1 MQLSHEMVIESQ
13 SIRTKLVSDQ
23 TDVQSLA
30 NLNKAKAL
38 VMAVWNS
45 TSLATTEQL
54 ANYYEVEPKT
64 IVKLQ
69 DRHRT
74 EFGSEVKNL
83 VGKELQKVRDI
94 LSLSSFTPQALVFT
108 ARGALRVGL
117 LLTQSEVAKSVRD
130 VVLNVVESVPQIAL
144 ESFRV
149 LDRDCSYKNKEFNKQ
164 FLLNPARPTVDDKNY
179 IVQQFLN
186 EAWHEKQDQL
196 RIIFETIYKVG
207 VENKR
212 AFTFKQLRKVLA
224 FSNLYKEEP
233 LFVVDCI
240 ELMIERNIVIG
251 ILHDNYDEMVV
262 ELSHFIV
269 NFDKGC
275 INRLIECQSWLKEE
289 HLTGFLR
296 PKLDPWRSKGSD
308 LQPYMDN
315 KLKKEFH
322 QIPLGASLTQITHN
336 GERLVVY
343 ASKTLVDD

>member
-38 VMAVWNS
+38 IMAVWNS

-54 ANYYEVEPKT
+54 ANYYEVEFKT

-69 DRHRT
+69 DRHRS
-74 EFGSEVKNL
+74 EFCKEVKNL
-83 VGKELQKVRDI
+83 TGKELQDARDI
-94 LSLSSFTPQALVFT
+94 LSLPSKTSQALVFT

-117 LLTQSEVAKSVRD
+117 LLTQSEVAKNVRD

-164 FLLNPARPTVDDKNY
+164 FLLNPARPSMDDKNY

-196 RIIFETIYKVG
+196 RIIFETIYEVG
-207 VENKR
+207 IENKR
-212 AFTFKQLRKVLA
+212 TFTFKQLRKVTK

-251 ILHDNYDEMVV
+251 ILRDNYDEMVV
-262 ELSHFIV
+262 ELAHFIV
-269 NFDKGC
+269 NFDKNS
-275 INRLIECQSWLKEE
+275 INMLIECQSWLKEE

-296 PKLDPWRSKGSD
+296 PKLDPWRTQGSD

-315 KLKKEFH
+315 KFKKEFH

-343 ASKTLVDD
+343 ASKTLIDD